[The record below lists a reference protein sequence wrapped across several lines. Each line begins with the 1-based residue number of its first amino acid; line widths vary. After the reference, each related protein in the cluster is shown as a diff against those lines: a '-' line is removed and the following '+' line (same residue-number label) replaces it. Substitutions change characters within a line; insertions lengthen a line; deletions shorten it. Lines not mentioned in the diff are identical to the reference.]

1 MTEGGI
7 GALGLDARALLWQ
20 VLNFAVLLLLL
31 RLFAYKPVLKIL
43 EGRRRKI
50 EESLRT
56 ADELA
61 AAKVALEQRVKE
73 VVAEAHSKSQQI
85 ITASERRAQAL
96 VAAAE
101 VAAQQ
106 KAAALLKQT
115 QAQLAEEVVTVR
127 AELKR
132 ETLQLVAQA
141 TEKLLG
147 EKLDAAGD
155 ERLIVEAITAAEQEL
170 KQA

>member
-1 MTEGGI
+1 MVEGGI
-7 GALGLDARALLWQ
+7 GALGLDAQALVFQVINFALL
-20 VLNFAVLLLLL
+20 LGLL

-43 EGRRRKI
+43 ESRRQKVA
-50 EESLRT
+50 ESLRT

-61 AAKVALEQRVKE
+61 AAKIALERRVTKIVQEAQTRAQQIVAASEQRAQVL
-73 VVAEAHSKSQQI
+73 VTAAEAVARQQ
-85 ITASERRAQAL
+85 
-96 VAAAE
+96 AAAI
-101 VAAQQ
+101 
-106 KAAALLKQT
+106 LKQT
-115 QAQLAEEVVTVR
+115 QAQLAQEVVTVR

-147 EKLDAAGD
+147 EKLNAARD
-155 ERLIVEAITAAEQEL
+155 ERLIAEAVTAAEQEL

>member
-7 GALGLDARALLWQ
+7 GALGLDGRALLFQ
-20 VLNFAVLLLLL
+20 VINFALLLGLL
-31 RLFAYKPVLKIL
+31 RLFAYKPVLRIL
-43 EGRRRKI
+43 EQRRQKV

-61 AAKVALEQRVKE
+61 AAKIAFEQRVTQ
-73 VVAEAHSKSQQI
+73 VVQEAHAKAQQI
-85 ITASERRAQAL
+85 IAASEQRAKAA

-101 VAAQQ
+101 AEAQQ
-106 KAAALLKQT
+106 KAATILKQT
-115 QAQLAEEVVTVR
+115 QAQLAQEALSVR

-132 ETLQLVAQA
+132 ETLQLEAQA

-147 EKLDAAGD
+147 ERLDTDQD
-155 ERLIVEAITAAEQEL
+155 ERLIAEAVAAAEQEL
-170 KQA
+170 KQV